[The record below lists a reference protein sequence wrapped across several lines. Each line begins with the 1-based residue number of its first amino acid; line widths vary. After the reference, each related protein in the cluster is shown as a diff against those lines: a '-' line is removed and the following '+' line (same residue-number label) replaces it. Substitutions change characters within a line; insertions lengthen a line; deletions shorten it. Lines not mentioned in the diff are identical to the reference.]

1 MSPFYIHR
9 NSAGRSPALYAAM
22 ERQTRGSVRRDPPY
36 VSRTSVPHM
45 AGLSARTRK
54 PRHRRADNCSLSLP
68 CRQYPRHPRRLAV
81 EIGRGLQPVLVGI
94 PGKHELSALETIDHH
109 ACHLWTY
116 RRAALAA
123 TDATLSGDPI
133 RIHVVRGVDDDG
145 TLAGQVIHAGFKA
158 IHAQ

>member
-22 ERQTRGSVRRDPPY
+22 ERQTRGSVKRDPPY
-36 VSRTSVPHM
+36 VSRTSFHTWP
-45 AGLSARTRK
+45 AFRPERES
-54 PRHRRADNCSLSLP
+54 RRVGAQNCSLSLP
-68 CRQYPRHPRRLAV
+68 CRQYPCHPRRLAV

-109 ACHLWTY
+109 ARHLWTY